1 MNLCYNNENSCSY
14 ILYKKEDGTEVRNP
28 KTKFDTPFDA
38 TRKAML
44 MNIKESTVHK
54 YTAYKCSK
62 CGWYH
67 IGRTRKVLSDKD
79 RAKAIKFLRYAKK

>member
-14 ILYKKEDGTEVRNP
+14 ILYKDGETEVRSP
-28 KTKFDTPFDA
+28 KHRFSDPYDA
-38 TRKAML
+38 TRSAMY

-54 YTAYKCSK
+54 FVAYKCSK

-67 IGRTRKVLSDKD
+67 IGHTKKVLSDKD
-79 RAKAIKFLRYAKK
+79 RVKAVKFIRYAKK